1 MNSFVGDFPARRLRM
16 LLDQR
21 APGAD
26 KVVSEY
32 LTSHKHPNQYLTRIW
47 KAIILLRHDEGDAA
61 APLFRQSLPLHDVSI
76 WVKCNAAEC
85 FNQVE
90 DSKTALQIMNTI
102 PENQYDDYCYSTR
115 AFAYSALHKTDL
127 AVADYLS
134 EAKLR
139 PTGRTGILSNA
150 SNLYYREGRYSDAL
164 KILDQITAGA
174 NNDNRHALFR
184 GYCLVG
190 LKRYKEAIVSFTQAI
205 ESANR
210 LNSENNAGSG
220 ITMFR
225 AYEERARCYEHLGKT
240 ALALADR
247 RTAAEASARFQK
259 DLIGH

>member
-1 MNSFVGDFPARRLRM
+1 M
-16 LLDQR
+16 LVDQR
-21 APGAD
+21 DPGAN
-26 KVVSEY
+26 KVLSEY
-32 LTSHKHPNQYLTRIW
+32 LASHKHPNQYLTRIW
-47 KAIILLRHDEGDAA
+47 KAIILLRHDETDAA
-61 APLFRQSLPLHDVSI
+61 EPLFRQSLPLHDVSI

-90 DSKTALQIMNTI
+90 DSKTALQIMSTI

-127 AVADYLS
+127 AVADCLS

-139 PTGRTGILSNA
+139 PTGRTGILSSA
-150 SNLYYREGRYSDAL
+150 SNLYYREGRYADAL
-164 KILDQITAGA
+164 KILDQIATGP
-174 NNDNRHALFR
+174 NKDNRHALFR

-190 LKRYKEAIVSFTQAI
+190 LKRDKEAIPCFTQAI

-210 LNSENNAGSG
+210 MDSENHAGSG

-225 AYEERARCYEHLGKT
+225 AYEERARCYERLGKT
-240 ALALADR
+240 SLALADR
-247 RTAAEASARFQK
+247 KAAAEASAKLQK